1 MSLIYKKGKEEATLG
16 DMIKMF
22 PDQWNA
28 AVGHDTPFWLDN
40 HITAVDLIVEITDLF
55 DESIIFY
62 QYEQM
67 TSGKWL
73 KMSEEESAY
82 SASAVHK
89 NTCDQ
94 EQKKAHD
101 EENRVAALSF
111 IRDAIRFDPLC
122 VLFPLVFL
130 GIDRS

>member
-28 AVGHDTPFWLDN
+28 AVEHDIPFWLNN

-55 DESIIFY
+55 DEGIISY

-73 KMSEEESAY
+73 KMSEEEFEDFSEAHPAWHY
-82 SASAVHK
+82 EDGSIDENDIIAVLK
-89 NTCDQ
+89 TG
-94 EQKKAHD
+94 
-101 EENRVAALSF
+101 VISW
-111 IRDAIRFDPLC
+111 
-122 VLFPLVFL
+122 
-130 GIDRS
+130 